1 MGSSTIANGGNNFS
15 LSVITGSSTFNAGTS
30 TLNLGGGSATLD
42 TNGLQ
47 WYNITFSTSAV
58 TYTLNSSLTNLNGN
72 FYMPSSTIT
81 ITNGNLYWNPAGTLT
96 FGTGAVGFTF
106 NVPRTVTVQNLSI
119 NSAGGMVL
127 NTNTINVTGNL
138 TMLGAATAVGTTQI
152 NLIGTGT
159 WSNVLGPTT
168 WLRNPVTINTSGTIT
183 LGATIA
189 IINTTTYSAGTIDA
203 ITNSNTLFVNSTTL
217 VGFGSTSS
225 SYLNNLTLSG
235 GTTVIIN
242 ASVAYFRGTV
252 TYTANSNMT
261 FTSSSTFGFS
271 TNILSCTVAATHT
284 FKALTEYIVR
294 GQLILRGVGVTGTT
308 VTLTSSVA
316 NPSNRSKLTLAYGAT
331 QTVSFINAQYID
343 SSAGQTIW
351 NYRPHTN
358 ATQNINW
365 GSLATPGTISSTFA
379 Y

>member
-1 MGSSTIANGGNNFS
+1 MNAA
-15 LSVITGSSTFNAGTS
+15 STF
-30 TLNLGGGSATLD
+30 
-42 TNGLQ
+42 
-47 WYNITFSTSAV
+47 
-58 TYTLNSSLTNLNGN
+58 
-72 FYMPSSTIT
+72 
-81 ITNGNLYWNPAGTLT
+81 TNGNLYWDPRGTLI
-96 FGTGAVGFTF
+96 FGTGGVVFSF

-168 WLRNPVTINTSGTIT
+168 WLCNPVTINTSGTIT

-189 IINTTTYSAGTIDA
+189 VINTTTYSAGTIDA

-252 TYTANSNMT
+252 TYTTNSNMT

-308 VTLTSSVA
+308 VTLTSSVS

-351 NYRPHTN
+351 NYRPHIS